1 MDTEPTVI
9 CSVILYKC
17 HRHGFKD
24 LESSVY
30 IAMLTLPY
38 FWGKQPDTGCIE
50 EKIYGSTKGIEMKNR
65 RHRWLKMLSV
75 EEQ

>member
-50 EKIYGSTKGIEMKNR
+50 EKNLWKHQGYWN
-65 RHRWLKMLSV
+65 
-75 EEQ
+75 EEQEA